1 MASIDECCILI
12 PVSTLED
19 FPKHAGDEDARSLL
33 AAWTVLWH
41 PELVAASQQTPTWY
55 RADSPPEFDHGPR
68 VIIVPTLS
76 VPELPSD
83 FEANCRSNEAIQWI
97 TGADRREML
106 DALGLSTSTRTL
118 RSAERTVQAEDF
130 FALGYAM
137 LQIQVMTRR
146 LRYTSNLDEIHFQNK
161 LVTAA
166 EAFVADD
173 ADRCVAA
180 MHDCFDALA
189 EERDHYFSSDP
200 HLVDLTLISKST
212 LPSFF
217 QHLSTEVDAGP
228 SDVAESAADSS
239 NVLATPR
246 NVLIDAPMAAAVAAS
261 PKEDRDRLV
270 DLLRGDRWGWAGGGL
285 GGDVS
290 LDAMTYSDTENA
302 ITQAYEQTATQIGLR
317 PPVYARFSG
326 TTPTDMTK
334 VIASLGVDGM
344 ISVDFENGS
353 GFGDEA
359 KVVRNSGGV
368 EIHALTA
375 KPIDASG
382 ESAFLALG
390 PRLGEAIDSGEIA
403 TGLLVHWP
411 GYESDSYRDVRRV
424 ASWSLVLGRFWTLG
438 EYFRSGEQ
446 PYHHDPSGAATSGAD
461 NALVSQVTGGDSNA
475 ISSMVQQAQKSIAKQ
490 NQANL
495 QAMIALA
502 SGKPSSGSNQSSSP
516 NQSGDSVSPC
526 EQAML
531 ASIGLKLS
539 SHAGNVCLINPTP
552 CPVRHTVAIN
562 GTPIKEDHIYAA
574 TGSGKQSM
582 VTVDVPAFGFSVARN
597 DAGGG
602 SRGRSIG
609 QRLRD
614 VVSGTGKLCAV
625 DGMLQNA
632 FIEVAIDPQTGGV
645 KGGYSGQS
653 RGNRFSMR
661 LVGVEGTSKKKSS
674 ENETQMICDQMKTI
688 VAKAERGVIRT
699 TGYLANANGAKIGA
713 FELDY
718 QVTRGNRMLDVQ
730 GKIDVLGK
738 LEGNPWN
745 QYIAARCAVANE
757 AVSYRMILRDKM
769 HRTSSRRIVAP
780 LGVLMDESDRQ
791 TLVASAG
798 LAYHRRVGDRFLDT
812 LLQVQGETQR
822 QFTLHY
828 GFDLPSPVLAARS
841 VASEPLQATVES
853 VSSDGSRGWLIHAA
867 PNTVLV
873 ANLDCMLDR
882 DGKFM
887 AVVRLI
893 QTRSQ
898 TCNTTVRFCRN
909 VTAAV
914 RLNQRGSLDAD
925 GLADYLQEHRESPR
939 VEFSEDRIKLTLA
952 GHEVV
957 DVLVQFDA

>member
-19 FPKHAGDEDARSLL
+19 FPKHAGEQDARSLL

-55 RADSPPEFDHGPR
+55 RADSPPEFGAGNR
-68 VIIVPTLS
+68 VIVVPTLS
-76 VPELPSD
+76 ISQLPAD
-83 FEANCRSNEAIQWI
+83 FEANCRANEAIQWI
-97 TGADRREML
+97 TGADRRELL
-106 DALGLSTSTRTL
+106 DSLGLSKSPRSLQTEGRTI
-118 RSAERTVQAEDF
+118 QAEDF

-166 EAFVADD
+166 DAFVAGN
-173 ADRCVAA
+173 AGECVAA
-180 MHDCFDALA
+180 LHDCYDALA

-200 HLVDLTLISKST
+200 HLVDLTLLSKST
-212 LPSFF
+212 LPAFF
-217 QHLSTEVDAGP
+217 SALQNDHDDGGDDASG
-228 SDVAESAADSS
+228 SAAASTS
-239 NVLATPR
+239 VLATPR
-246 NVLIDAPMAAAVAAS
+246 NVLIDAPMASAIAAS
-261 PKEDRDRLV
+261 HSEGLDRLV
-270 DLLRGDRWGWAGGGL
+270 SQLNRGNWGWAGGGL
-285 GGDVS
+285 AGDVS

-302 ITQAYEQTATQIGLR
+302 IAQAYEATATQIGLR
-317 PPVYARFSG
+317 PPVYARYSG

-359 KVVRNSGGV
+359 KVVRNTGGV

-411 GYESDSYRDVRRV
+411 GYESDSYQDVRRV
-424 ASWSLVLGRFWTLG
+424 ASWSLVLGRFWTLA

-446 PYHHDPSGAATSGAD
+446 PYHHDPSGAASSGAD
-461 NALVSQVTGGDSNA
+461 NALVSQVTGGQSNA
-475 ISSMVQQAQKSIAKQ
+475 LSSMVTQTQKSIANQ

-502 SGKPSSGSNQSSSP
+502 SGKVCNGSADACDQT
-516 NQSGDSVSPC
+516 
-526 EQAML
+526 ML
-531 ASIGLKLS
+531 ASIGLKPS
-539 SHAGNVCLINPTP
+539 QHGGNLCLINPTP
-552 CPVRHTVAIN
+552 CPVRHTVAID
-562 GTPIKEDHIYAA
+562 GTAVKEEHIYAV

-597 DAGGG
+597 EAGGG

-614 VVSGTGKLCAV
+614 AVSGGGKLCAV

-632 FIEVAIDPQTGGV
+632 FIEIAIDPQTGGV
-645 KGGYSGQS
+645 KGAYSGQS

-661 LVGVEGTSKKKSS
+661 LVGVSGTKKKKST
-674 ENETQMICDQMKTI
+674 ENDSQMVCDQMKTI

-699 TGYLANANGAKIGA
+699 IGHFTNPTGEKIGA

-718 QVTRGNRMLDVQ
+718 QVTRGNRMLDVH
-730 GKIDVLGK
+730 GKIDVLAK
-738 LEGNPWN
+738 LEGNPW
-745 QYIAARCAVANE
+745 QHYFAARCAVANE

-780 LGVLMDESDRQ
+780 LGVLLDESDRH

-798 LAYHRRVGDRFLDT
+798 LAYHRRVEDRFLDT

-822 QFTLHY
+822 QFTMHY

-841 VASEPLQATVES
+841 VVSEPLQAAVETVS
-853 VSSDGSRGWLIHAA
+853 PDASRGWLIHAA

-873 ANLDCMLDR
+873 ADVECSQDR
-882 DGKFM
+882 EGKFF

-893 QTRSQ
+893 QSQSQ

-914 RLNQRGSLDAD
+914 RLDNRKPYDAD
-925 GLADYLQEHRESPR
+925 ALAIRLQEHSESPR
-939 VEFSEDRIKLTLA
+939 VEFSDDRIKLSLA

>member
-19 FPKHAGDEDARSLL
+19 FPKHAGEEDARSLL

-55 RADSPPEFDHGPR
+55 RADSPPEFDDAPR
-68 VIIVPTLS
+68 VIVVPTLS
-76 VPELPSD
+76 VSQLPAD
-83 FEANCRSNEAIQWI
+83 FEANCRAKETIQWI
-97 TGADRREML
+97 TGVDRQAML
-106 DALGLSTSTRTL
+106 DALGLSKRASSLQT
-118 RSAERTVQAEDF
+118 EHRTVGPEDF

-166 EAFVADD
+166 DAFVAGD
-173 ADRCVAA
+173 ADACVAA
-180 MHDCFDALA
+180 MHDSYDALA

-200 HLVDLTLISKST
+200 HLVDLTLLSDST
-212 LPSFF
+212 LPAFF
-217 QHLSTEVDAGP
+217 KSLQNGD
-228 SDVAESAADSS
+228 DVADSETNDS
-239 NVLATPR
+239 VGDSTSVLATPR
-246 NVLIDAPMAAAVAAS
+246 NVLIDAPIAGAISAS
-261 PKEDRDRLV
+261 PTEDRQRLV
-270 DLLRGDRWGWAGGGL
+270 NLIRGGEWGWAGGGL

-359 KVVRNSGGV
+359 KVVRNTGGV
-368 EIHALTA
+368 ELHALTA

-403 TGLLVHWP
+403 TGLMVHWT
-411 GYESDSYRDVRRV
+411 GYESDSYHDVRRV
-424 ASWSLVLGRFWTLG
+424 ASWSLVLGRFWTLA

-446 PYHHDPSGAATSGAD
+446 PYHHDPSGAATSGTD
-461 NALVSQVTGGDSNA
+461 NALVSQVVGGSSNA
-475 ISSMVQQAQKSIAKQ
+475 VSSMVEQAQQSIAKQ

-502 SGKPSSGSNQSSSP
+502 SGKPCNGSV
-516 NQSGDSVSPC
+516 DDC

-531 ASIGLKLS
+531 ASIGLKPS
-539 SHAGNVCLINPTP
+539 QHGGNLCLINPTP
-552 CPVRHTVAIN
+552 CPVRHTVAID
-562 GTPIKEDHIYAA
+562 GTPVKEDHIYAA

-597 DAGGG
+597 EAGGG

-614 VVSGTGKLCAV
+614 VVSGTGKLCAI

-632 FIEVAIDPQTGGV
+632 FIEIAIDPQTGGI

-661 LVGVEGTSKKKSS
+661 LVGVEGTQKKKST
-674 ENETQMICDQMKTI
+674 ENESQMVCDQMKTI

-699 TGYLANANGAKIGA
+699 TGHLTDSTGAKIGA

-718 QVTRGNRMLDVQ
+718 QVTRGNRMLDIH
-730 GKIDVLGK
+730 GKIDVISK
-738 LEGNPWN
+738 LEGNPWQN
-745 QYIAARCAVANE
+745 YFAARCAVANE

-780 LGVLMDESDRQ
+780 LGVLMDEIERQ
-791 TLVASAG
+791 TVVASAG

-822 QFTLHY
+822 QFSLHY

-841 VASEPLQATVES
+841 VATEPLHANVET
-853 VSSDGSRGWLIHAA
+853 VSSDASRGWLIHAA

-873 ANLDCMLDR
+873 ANLDCMLDQK
-882 DGKFM
+882 GKFL
-887 AVVRLI
+887 AIVRLI

-909 VTAAV
+909 VSAAV
-914 RLNQRGSLDAD
+914 RLDNRGSLDLDA
-925 GLADYLQEHRESPR
+925 LATRLAEQSDSPR
-939 VEFSEDRIKLTLA
+939 VEFSEDRIKLTLS